1 MEIAEFG
8 FVPCFRASMTSAD
21 RPAQVPLSSL
31 PKALLVGVRLPGVSE
46 PEFEASLDELE
57 RLVKTLGYRVVSR
70 ITQTRG
76 TLAPT
81 AVLGEGKLVE
91 LAALTG
97 GSGHAGVE
105 VERVKDKARIRREAI
120 EAGKTFPTDDDDDD
134 DQPGEQ
140 PDARG
145 KAPADTDDLQL
156 IAVDHEISPS
166 QLRNLERATGITVL
180 DRTGVI
186 IEIFHRHAH
195 SREARMQV
203 EIARL
208 RYESP
213 RVRESPRGKERQAG
227 RGSGEAGLE
236 LDRRKIRDRIAE
248 LKEQLEAIQKEYSV
262 RRAQRQKARR
272 VALVGYT
279 NAGKSS
285 LMRALTGS
293 DVYVENKLFA
303 TLDTTVRALAPE
315 VEPRILI
322 SDTVGFIKKL
332 PHDLVASFKSTLD
345 EASEASLLLHVV
357 DASDPSWQAQLT
369 VTREVLTEI
378 GAHAVPSRLLM
389 NKVDC
394 LTDDALL
401 ALRAEQPEAWFLSA
415 KRPADVAELRQK
427 IIAFFESNYVHAEVL
442 VPFSEQRLL
451 AEMHATM
458 NVLGTRYEE
467 AGVFVDVR
475 CEAAALDRLS
485 ASLPEGSVTL
495 IQDA

>member
-1 MEIAEFG
+1 
-8 FVPCFRASMTSAD
+8 AD
-21 RPAQVPLSSL
+21 RSAPSSHSSVSIASL

-46 PEFEASLDELE
+46 PEFAASLDELE
-57 RLVKTLGYRVVSR
+57 RLVKTLGYRVVAR
-70 ITQTRG
+70 LTQTRT

-81 AVLGEGKLVE
+81 AVLGEGKLLE

-105 VERVKDKARIRREAI
+105 VDRVKDKARRRREAI
-120 EAGKTFPTDDDDDD
+120 EAGETTADDDDDEPGD
-134 DQPGEQ
+134 DDLDGET
-140 PDARG
+140 ARLT
-145 KAPADTDDLQL
+145 PADTDDLQL

-166 QLRNLERATGITVL
+166 QLRNLERATGISVL

-262 RRAQRQKARR
+262 RRAQRQQARR

-315 VEPRILI
+315 VEPRILV

-357 DASDPSWQAQLT
+357 DASDPSWQAQLA
-369 VTREVLTEI
+369 VTRDVLAEI
-378 GAHAVPSRLLM
+378 GADAVPSRLVM

-394 LTDDALL
+394 LSDEALL
-401 ALRAEQPEAWFLSA
+401 ELRRDQPEAWFLSA
-415 KRPADVAELRQK
+415 KRPADVADLRQK
-427 IIAFFESNYVHAEVL
+427 IIAFFESSYVHAEVL
-442 VPFSEQRLL
+442 VPFSEQLLL

-475 CEAAALDRLS
+475 GEAAALDRLG
-485 ASLPEGSVTL
+485 A
-495 IQDA
+495 

>member
-1 MEIAEFG
+1 
-8 FVPCFRASMTSAD
+8 MTSAD
-21 RPAQVPLSSL
+21 RSAPVTPESL

-46 PEFEASLDELE
+46 QDFEASLDELE
-57 RLVKTLGYRVVSR
+57 RLVKTLGYRVVAR
-70 ITQTRG
+70 ITQTRS
-76 TLAPT
+76 TLAQA
-81 AVLGEGKLVE
+81 AVLGEGKLAE
-91 LAALTG
+91 LAAITG
-97 GSGHAGVE
+97 GSGEAGVQ
-105 VERVKDKARIRREAI
+105 VERVKDKARIRREAV
-120 EAGKTFPTDDDDDD
+120 EAGKTVSTEDDDEDDEA
-134 DQPGEQ
+134 G
-140 PDARG
+140 
-145 KAPADTDDLQL
+145 PAIAGDLDDLAL

-166 QLRNLERATGITVL
+166 QLRNLERASGITVL

-248 LKEQLEAIQKEYSV
+248 LKEQLEAVQKEYSV
-262 RRAQRQKARR
+262 RRAKRQEARR

-303 TLDTTVRALAPE
+303 TLDTTVRALSPE
-315 VEPRILI
+315 VEPRVLV

-389 NKVDC
+389 NKVDR
-394 LTDDALL
+394 LSPEALAELRL
-401 ALRAEQPEAWFLSA
+401 AQPEAWFLSA
-415 KRPADVAELRQK
+415 KSPSDVAALRLR
-427 IIAFFESNYVHAEVL
+427 IIEFFESSYVQAEVL

-467 AGVFVDVR
+467 AGVYVQVR
-475 CEAAALDRLS
+475 SESALLDKLGAR
-485 ASLPEGSVTL
+485 LPEGSVTPL
-495 IQDA
+495 QP

>member
-1 MEIAEFG
+1 
-8 FVPCFRASMTSAD
+8 MTSAD
-21 RPAQVPLSSL
+21 RSAPVPPHLL

-46 PEFEASLDELE
+46 QEFEASLDELE
-57 RLVKTLGYRVVSR
+57 RLVKTLGYRVASR
-70 ITQTRG
+70 MTQTRA

-81 AVLGEGKLVE
+81 AVLGQGKLME
-91 LAALTG
+91 LAAITG
-97 GSGHAGVE
+97 GSGEGGVQ
-105 VERVKDKARIRREAI
+105 VDRVKDKARIRREAV
-120 EAGKTFPTDDDDDD
+120 EAGKTILDDDADDD
-134 DQPGEQ
+134 NADDEGE
-140 PDARG
+140 ALANAG
-145 KAPADTDDLQL
+145 ELADLEL

-166 QLRNLERATGITVL
+166 QLRNLERATGRSVL

-213 RVRESPRGKERQAG
+213 RVRESPHGKERQAG

-248 LKEQLEAIQKEYSV
+248 LKEQLEAVQREYSV
-262 RRAQRQKARR
+262 RRAKRQEARR

-293 DVYVENKLFA
+293 EVYVENKLFA

-315 VEPRILI
+315 VLPRILV

-357 DASDPSWQAQLT
+357 DASDPSWEAQLA

-394 LTDDALL
+394 LSAEALTELRDA
-401 ALRAEQPEAWFLSA
+401 QPDAWFLSA
-415 KRPADVAELRQK
+415 KNSADVAALRLR
-427 IIAFFESNYVHAEVL
+427 IIEFFEASYVRAEVL

-451 AEMHATM
+451 AEMHAGMT
-458 NVLGTRYEE
+458 VLDTRYEE
-467 AGVFVDVR
+467 AGVFVQVR
-475 CEAAALDRLS
+475 CEAAALDKLGAR
-485 ASLPEGSVTL
+485 LPEGSVTL
-495 IQDA
+495 LAE

>member
-1 MEIAEFG
+1 
-8 FVPCFRASMTSAD
+8 MTSVD
-21 RPAQVPLSSL
+21 RPAPLPLSSL

-57 RLVKTLGYRVVSR
+57 RLVKTLGYRVVAR
-70 ITQTRG
+70 VTQTRG

-105 VERVKDKARIRREAI
+105 VERVKDKARVRREAI
-120 EAGKTFPTDDDDDD
+120 EAGKTVASDEDEDEDEDAGVDDESQAPGPT
-134 DQPGEQ
+134 
-140 PDARG
+140 
-145 KAPADTDDLQL
+145 PADTDDLQL

-213 RVRESPRGKERQAG
+213 RVRESPRGRERQAG
-227 RGSGEAGLE
+227 RGAGEAGLE

-248 LKEQLEAIQKEYSV
+248 LKEQLEALQKEYSV
-262 RRAQRQKARR
+262 RRAQRREARR

-357 DASDPSWQAQLT
+357 DASDPSWQGQLA
-369 VTREVLTEI
+369 VTREVLSEI
-378 GAHAVPSRLLM
+378 GANSVPSRLVM

-394 LTDDALL
+394 LTDEALL
-401 ALRAEQPEAWFLSA
+401 ALRKEQPEAWFLSA
-415 KRPADVAELRQK
+415 KRATDIADLRQK
-427 IIAFFESNYVHAEVL
+427 IIAFFESSYVHAEVL
-442 VPFSEQRLL
+442 VPFSEQRML

-475 CEAAALDRLS
+475 CEAAALDRLG
-485 ASLPEGSVTL
+485 ARLPEGSVTL
-495 IQDA
+495 LSG

>member
-1 MEIAEFG
+1 
-8 FVPCFRASMTSAD
+8 
-21 RPAQVPLSSL
+21 LL

-46 PEFEASLDELE
+46 PDFEASLDELE

-70 ITQTRG
+70 VTQTRA

-81 AVLGEGKLVE
+81 AVLGEGKLAE
-91 LAALTG
+91 LAAVTG
-97 GSGHAGVE
+97 GSGDSGVE
-105 VERVKDKARIRREAI
+105 VPRVKDKARIRREAI
-120 EAGKTFPTDDDDDD
+120 EAGQTVPSDDDADEADEV
-134 DQPGEQ
+134 PAISGETQ
-140 PDARG
+140 
-145 KAPADTDDLQL
+145 DLAL

-166 QLRNLERATGITVL
+166 QLRNLERATGISVL

-248 LKEQLEAIQKEYSV
+248 LKEQLEAVQKEYSV
-262 RRAQRQKARR
+262 RRAKRQEARR

-315 VEPRILI
+315 VEPRILV

-357 DASDPSWQAQLT
+357 DASDASWQSQLE
-369 VTREVLTEI
+369 VTREVLAEI
-378 GAHAVPSRLLM
+378 GAHAVPSRLVM
-389 NKVDC
+389 NKVDR
-394 LTDDALL
+394 LTPEALHT
-401 ALRAEQPEAWFLSA
+401 LREAEPDAWFLSA
-415 KRPADVAELRQK
+415 KSPSDVALLRQR
-427 IIAFFESNYVHAEVL
+427 IIEFFEASYVQAEVL

-451 AEMHATM
+451 AEMHASM
-458 NVLGTRYEE
+458 NVLDTRYEE
-467 AGVFVDVR
+467 AGVFVRVR
-475 CEAAALDRLS
+475 CEAAALDRLG
-485 ASLPEGSVTL
+485 ARLPEGSITL
-495 IQDA
+495 LAQ

>member
-1 MEIAEFG
+1 
-8 FVPCFRASMTSAD
+8 MTSAD
-21 RPAQVPLSSL
+21 RSAPLPPSTQSSL

-46 PEFEASLDELE
+46 PEFEASLAELE
-57 RLVKTLGYRVVSR
+57 RLVKTLGYRVVAR
-70 ITQTRG
+70 VTQTRT

-81 AVLGEGKLVE
+81 AVLGEGKLLE
-91 LAALTG
+91 LSALTG

-120 EAGKTFPTDDDDDD
+120 EAGKTIADEDDDDDND
-134 DQPGEQ
+134 DDDDLEDQSEAKPTPTAE
-140 PDARG
+140 
-145 KAPADTDDLQL
+145 TDDLQL

-166 QLRNLERATGITVL
+166 QLRNLERATGISVL

-213 RVRESPRGKERQAG
+213 RVRESPHGKERQAG

-248 LKEQLEAIQKEYSV
+248 LKEQLEAVQKEYSV
-262 RRAQRQKARR
+262 RRAKRQQARR

-303 TLDTTVRALAPE
+303 TLDTTVRALSPE
-315 VEPRILI
+315 VEPRILV

-357 DASDPSWQAQLT
+357 DASDPSWQAQLD

-378 GAHAVPSRLLM
+378 GAHQVPSRLIM
-389 NKVDC
+389 NKVDR
-394 LTDDALL
+394 LSEAALA

-415 KRPADVAELRQK
+415 KSATDVADLRK
-427 IIAFFESNYVHAEVL
+427 RIIAFFESSYAQAEVL
-442 VPFSEQRLL
+442 VPFSEQKLL
-451 AEMHATM
+451 AEMHASM

-467 AGVFVDVR
+467 AGVFVTVR
-475 CEAAALDRLS
+475 GDRAALDALGVR
-485 ASLPEGSVTL
+485 LPEGSVTL
-495 IQDA
+495 LSE

>member
-1 MEIAEFG
+1 
-8 FVPCFRASMTSAD
+8 
-21 RPAQVPLSSL
+21 
-31 PKALLVGVRLPGVSE
+31 LLVGVRLPGVSE
-46 PEFEASLDELE
+46 PEFAASLDELE
-57 RLVKTLGYRVVSR
+57 RLVKTLGYRVVAR
-70 ITQTRG
+70 LTQTRT

-81 AVLGEGKLVE
+81 AVLGEGKLLE

-105 VERVKDKARIRREAI
+105 VDRVKDKARRRREAI
-120 EAGKTFPTDDDDDD
+120 EAGETTADDDDDEPGD
-134 DQPGEQ
+134 DDLDGET
-140 PDARG
+140 ARLT
-145 KAPADTDDLQL
+145 PADTDDLQL

-166 QLRNLERATGITVL
+166 QLRNLERATGISVL

-248 LKEQLEAIQKEYSV
+248 LKEQLEALQKEYSV
-262 RRAQRQKARR
+262 RRAQRREARR

-315 VEPRILI
+315 VEPRILV

-357 DASDPSWQAQLT
+357 DASDPSWQAQLA
-369 VTREVLTEI
+369 VTRDVLAEI
-378 GAHAVPSRLLM
+378 GADAVPSRLVM

-394 LTDDALL
+394 LSDEALL
-401 ALRAEQPEAWFLSA
+401 ELRRDQPEAWFLSA
-415 KRPADVAELRQK
+415 KRPADVADLRQK
-427 IIAFFESNYVHAEVL
+427 IIAFFESSYVHAEVL

-475 CEAAALDRLS
+475 GEAAALDRLG
-485 ASLPEGSVTL
+485 ARLPEGAVTRL
-495 IQDA
+495 PDA

>member
-1 MEIAEFG
+1 
-8 FVPCFRASMTSAD
+8 MTSVD
-21 RPAQVPLSSL
+21 RSAPPPLSSL

-46 PEFEASLDELE
+46 PEFESSLDELE
-57 RLVKTLGYRVVSR
+57 RLVKTLGYRVVAR

-105 VERVKDKARIRREAI
+105 VERVKDKARVRREAI
-120 EAGKTFPTDDDDDD
+120 EAGKTVADDDDDD
-134 DQPGEQ
+134 DAHADDEAQTPG
-140 PDARG
+140 PT
-145 KAPADTDDLQL
+145 PADTDDLQL

-166 QLRNLERATGITVL
+166 QLRNLERATGISVL

-236 LDRRKIRDRIAE
+236 LDRRKIRDRMAE
-248 LKEQLEAIQKEYSV
+248 LRERIEAIQKEETV
-262 RRAQRQKARR
+262 RRAHRRDARR

-357 DASDPSWQAQLT
+357 DASDPSWPAQLT
-369 VTREVLTEI
+369 VTREVLSEI
-378 GAHAVPSRLLM
+378 GAQTVPSQLLM

-394 LTDDALL
+394 LTDEALL
-401 ALRAEQPEAWFLSA
+401 ALRTAQPEAWFLSA
-415 KRPADVAELRQK
+415 KRPTDVAELRQK
-427 IIAFFESNYVHAEVL
+427 IIAFFESSYVHAEVL
-442 VPFSEQRLL
+442 VPFSEQRML

-475 CEAAALDRLS
+475 CEAAALDRLG
-485 ASLPEGSVTL
+485 ARLPEGSVTVL
-495 IQDA
+495 RDQEKP

>member
-1 MEIAEFG
+1 MLA
-8 FVPCFRASMTSAD
+8 AAMTSAD
-21 RPAQVPLSSL
+21 PSAPVPFHLL

-46 PEFEASLDELE
+46 QEFDASLDELE

-70 ITQTRG
+70 MTQARA

-81 AVLGEGKLVE
+81 AVLGEGKIAE
-91 LAALTG
+91 LAAITG
-97 GSGHAGVE
+97 GSGEAGVQ
-105 VERVKDKARIRREAI
+105 VDRVKDKARIRREAI
-120 EAGKTFPTDDDDDD
+120 EAGKTVAGDADDDESDDD
-134 DQPGEQ
+134 LE
-140 PDARG
+140 
-145 KAPADTDDLQL
+145 APADASELSDLEL
-156 IAVDHEISPS
+156 IAVDHEISPT
-166 QLRNLERATGITVL
+166 QLRNLERATGISVL

-213 RVRESPRGKERQAG
+213 RVSASPRGKEHQAG

-248 LKEQLEAIQKEYSV
+248 LKEQLEALQKEYSV
-262 RRAQRQKARR
+262 RRAQRKEARR

-303 TLDTTVRALAPE
+303 TLDTTVRALTPE

-357 DASDPSWQAQLT
+357 DASDPSWQAQLA

-378 GAHAVPSRLLM
+378 GADAVPSRLVM
-389 NKVDC
+389 NKIDC
-394 LTDDALL
+394 LTDEALL
-401 ALRAEQPEAWFLSA
+401 ALRSEHPDAWFLSA
-415 KRPADVAELRQK
+415 KRPADVADLRLK
-427 IIAFFESNYVHAEVL
+427 IIAFFESSYVHAEVL

-451 AEMHATM
+451 AEMHASM

-475 CEAAALDRLS
+475 CEGAALERLR
-485 ASLPEGSVTL
+485 ARLPPDSITNIE
-495 IQDA
+495 DP

>member
-1 MEIAEFG
+1 MPPSSLA
-8 FVPCFRASMTSAD
+8 
-21 RPAQVPLSSL
+21 SL

-57 RLVKTLGYRVVSR
+57 RLVKTLGYRVVAR
-70 ITQTRG
+70 LTQTRT

-81 AVLGEGKLVE
+81 AVLGEGKLLE

-105 VERVKDKARIRREAI
+105 VDRVKDKARLRREAI
-120 EAGKTFPTDDDDDD
+120 EAGETADDD
-134 DQPGEQ
+134 DQVEDDQAGETT
-140 PDARG
+140 RL
-145 KAPADTDDLQL
+145 APADTDDLQL

-248 LKEQLEAIQKEYSV
+248 LKEQLEALQKEYSV
-262 RRAQRQKARR
+262 RRAQRREARR

-315 VEPRILI
+315 VEPRILV

-345 EASEASLLLHVV
+345 EASEASLLVHVV

-369 VTREVLTEI
+369 VTRDVLAEI
-378 GAHAVPSRLLM
+378 GADTVPSRLVM

-394 LTDDALL
+394 LSDEALV
-401 ALRAEQPEAWFLSA
+401 ALRREQPEAWFLSA
-415 KRPADVAELRQK
+415 KRPTDVADLRQK
-427 IIAFFESNYVHAEVL
+427 IIAFFESSYVHAEVL

-475 CEAAALDRLS
+475 CEAAALDRLG
-485 ASLPEGSVTL
+485 ARLPEGAVTRV
-495 IQDA
+495 QDA

>member
-1 MEIAEFG
+1 M
-8 FVPCFRASMTSAD
+8 
-21 RPAQVPLSSL
+21 
-31 PKALLVGVRLPGVSE
+31 PGVSE
-46 PEFEASLDELE
+46 QDFEASLDELE

-70 ITQTRG
+70 ITQTRA
-76 TLAPT
+76 TLAPA
-81 AVLGEGKLVE
+81 AVLGEGKLAE

-97 GSGHAGVE
+97 GSGDAGVQ
-105 VERVKDKARIRREAI
+105 VERVKDKARIRREAV
-120 EAGKTFPTDDDDDD
+120 EQGKTVSNDDDDDD
-134 DQPGEQ
+134 DDEDEAG
-140 PDARG
+140 
-145 KAPADTDDLQL
+145 PATAGDLAELAL

-248 LKEQLEAIQKEYSV
+248 LKEQLEAVQKEYSV
-262 RRAQRQKARR
+262 RRAKRQEARR

-315 VEPRILI
+315 VEPRILV

-357 DASDPSWQAQLT
+357 DASDPSWQSQLS

-389 NKVDC
+389 NKVDR
-394 LTDDALL
+394 LSPELL
-401 ALRAEQPEAWFLSA
+401 AELREAQPEAWFLSA
-415 KRPADVAELRQK
+415 KSASDVAGLRLR
-427 IIAFFESNYVHAEVL
+427 IIEFFESSYVQAEVL

-467 AGVFVDVR
+467 AGVYVQVR
-475 CEAAALDRLS
+475 CEPAALEKLGVR
-485 ASLPEGSVTL
+485 LPEGSVTL
-495 IQDA
+495 L

>member
-1 MEIAEFG
+1 MA
-8 FVPCFRASMTSAD
+8 SAD
-21 RPAQVPLSSL
+21 HTAQVPPSSL
-31 PKALLVGVRLPGVSE
+31 PKALLVGVRLPQVSE
-46 PEFEASLDELE
+46 LDFDASLDELE
-57 RLVKTLGYRVVSR
+57 RLVKTLGYRVVGRVS
-70 ITQTRG
+70 QTRA
-76 TLAPT
+76 TLAPQ
-81 AVLGEGKLVE
+81 AVLGEGKLAE

-97 GSGHAGVE
+97 GSGDGSVE
-105 VERVKDKARIRREAI
+105 VPRVKDKARVRREAI
-120 EAGKTFPTDDDDDD
+120 EAGQTLPDDADDEDSD
-134 DQPGEQ
+134 EGDSDVNAE
-140 PDARG
+140 R
-145 KAPADTDDLQL
+145 APADTDDLQL

-248 LKEQLEAIQKEYSV
+248 LKEQLEAIQKEYGV
-262 RRAQRQKARR
+262 RRAQRQQARR

-303 TLDTTVRALAPE
+303 TLDTTVRALSPE
-315 VEPRILI
+315 VEPRVLV

-357 DASDPSWQAQLT
+357 DASDPSWQSQLE

-378 GAHAVPSRLLM
+378 GAHQVPSRLIM
-389 NKVDC
+389 NKVDR
-394 LTDDALL
+394 LSEEELL
-401 ALRAEQPEAWFLSA
+401 RLRAEEPEAWFLSA
-415 KRPADVAELRQK
+415 KSASDVADLRK
-427 IIAFFESNYVHAEVL
+427 RIIAFFESSYVQAEVL
-442 VPFSEQRLL
+442 VPFSEQKLL
-451 AEMHATM
+451 AEMHASM

-467 AGVFVDVR
+467 AGVFVTVR
-475 CEAAALDRLS
+475 ADRAALEALGARL
-485 ASLPEGSVTL
+485 PGGSVTL
-495 IQDA
+495 LAE

>member
-1 MEIAEFG
+1 MA
-8 FVPCFRASMTSAD
+8 PADHTASPSVS
-21 RPAQVPLSSL
+21 PSSL
-31 PKALLVGVRLPGVSE
+31 PKALLVGVRLPLVTE
-46 PEFEASLDELE
+46 LEFEASLDELE
-57 RLVKTLGYRVVSR
+57 RLVKTLGYRVVAR
-70 ITQTRG
+70 VTQTRA
-76 TLAPT
+76 TLAPQ
-81 AVLGEGKLVE
+81 AVLGEGKLSE

-97 GSGHAGVE
+97 GSGEAGVE
-105 VERVKDKARIRREAI
+105 VHRVKDKARVRREAI
-120 EAGKTFPTDDDDDD
+120 EAGETLPDDDEEEEGAEAD
-134 DQPGEQ
+134 EAVEN
-140 PDARG
+140 DAPR
-145 KAPADTDDLQL
+145 PIADTEDLQL

-166 QLRNLERATGITVL
+166 QLRNLERATGISVL

-236 LDRRKIRDRIAE
+236 LDRRKIRDRIAD
-248 LKEQLEAIQKEYSV
+248 LKEQLEAIQKEYGV
-262 RRAQRQKARR
+262 RRAQRQQARR

-303 TLDTTVRALAPE
+303 TLDTTVRALSPE
-315 VEPRILI
+315 AQPRILI

-357 DASDPSWQAQLT
+357 DASDPSWHSQLE

-378 GAHAVPSRLLM
+378 GAHAVPSRLVM
-389 NKVDC
+389 NKIDC
-394 LTDDALL
+394 LSEEALA
-401 ALRAEQPEAWFLSA
+401 ALRREQPDAWFLSA
-415 KRPADVAELRQK
+415 KSATDVAELRK
-427 IIAFFESNYVHAEVL
+427 LIILFFESSYVQAEVQ
-442 VPFSEQRLL
+442 VPFSEQKLL

-467 AGVFVDVR
+467 TGVFVTVR
-475 CEAAALDRLS
+475 SDRKALEALTARLP
-485 ASLPEGSVTL
+485 AGSVT
-495 IQDA
+495 AEEAGGG

>member
-21 RPAQVPLSSL
+21 HSVPVSPSSL

-46 PEFEASLDELE
+46 LEFEASLDELE

-70 ITQTRG
+70 VTQTRG

-81 AVLGEGKLVE
+81 AVLGEGKLLE

-105 VERVKDKARIRREAI
+105 VERVKDKARVRREAI
-120 EAGKTFPTDDDDDD
+120 EAGKTVPTDDHDDDLD
-134 DQPGEQ
+134 GEPEPQ
-140 PDARG
+140 RTPS
-145 KAPADTDDLQL
+145 ADTADLQL

-262 RRAQRQKARR
+262 RRAQRQQARR

-315 VEPRILI
+315 VEPRVLI

-357 DASDPSWQAQLT
+357 DASDPSWKAQLA

-394 LTDDALL
+394 LTDEALL
-401 ALRAEQPEAWFLSA
+401 ALRTEQPEAWFLSA
-415 KRPADVAELRQK
+415 KRPTDVADLRLK
-427 IIAFFESNYVHAEVL
+427 IIAFFESSYVHAELL
-442 VPFSEQRLL
+442 VPFSEQRML

-475 CEAAALDRLS
+475 CEAAALDRLA

-495 IQDA
+495 LSE

>member
-1 MEIAEFG
+1 
-8 FVPCFRASMTSAD
+8 VPPSS
-21 RPAQVPLSSL
+21 PSSL

-46 PEFEASLDELE
+46 SEFEASLDELE
-57 RLVKTLGYRVVSR
+57 RLVKTLGYRVVAR
-70 ITQTRG
+70 VTQTRG

-81 AVLGEGKLVE
+81 AVLGEGKLQE

-120 EAGKTFPTDDDDDD
+120 EAGKTVPADEDADDA
-134 DQPGEQ
+134 E
-140 PDARG
+140 AE
-145 KAPADTDDLQL
+145 ATSVTAADTDDLQL

-248 LKEQLEAIQKEYSV
+248 LKEQLEALQKEYSV
-262 RRAQRQKARR
+262 RRAQRQQARR

-357 DASDPSWQAQLT
+357 DASDSSWQAQLA

-378 GAHAVPSRLLM
+378 GAHAVPSRLVM

-394 LTDDALL
+394 LTDEAVA
-401 ALRAEQPEAWFLSA
+401 ALRTEQPEAWFLSA
-415 KRPADVAELRQK
+415 KRPADVADLRQK
-427 IIAFFESNYVHAEVL
+427 IIAFFEASYVHAEVL

-475 CEAAALDRLS
+475 GEAAALDRLG
-485 ASLPEGSVTL
+485 ARLPEGSINRL
-495 IQDA
+495 GE

>member
-1 MEIAEFG
+1 
-8 FVPCFRASMTSAD
+8 MTSAD
-21 RPAQVPLSSL
+21 RSAPVPLSSL

-46 PEFEASLDELE
+46 PEFEASLAELE

-81 AVLGEGKLVE
+81 AVLGEGKLLE

-105 VERVKDKARIRREAI
+105 VERVKDKARVRREAI
-120 EAGKTFPTDDDDDD
+120 EAGKTVPSDDDADDDDELD
-134 DQPGEQ
+134 GE
-140 PDARG
+140 
-145 KAPADTDDLQL
+145 PADPNTPAADTEDLQL

-248 LKEQLEAIQKEYSV
+248 LKEQLEALQKEYSV
-262 RRAQRQKARR
+262 RRAQRREARR

-357 DASDPSWQAQLT
+357 DASDPSWQAQLA

-378 GAHAVPSRLLM
+378 GAHQVPSRLLM

-394 LTDDALL
+394 LTDEALL
-401 ALRAEQPEAWFLSA
+401 ALRAEVPEAWFLSA
-415 KRPADVAELRQK
+415 KRPADVLDLRQR
-427 IIAFFESNYVHAEVL
+427 IIAFFESSYVHAEVL

-485 ASLPEGSVTL
+485 ARLPEGSVTRL
-495 IQDA
+495 EETPEANEGQ

>member
-1 MEIAEFG
+1 MTFA
-8 FVPCFRASMTSAD
+8 TSAD
-21 RPAQVPLSSL
+21 RSASVAPESL

-46 PEFEASLDELE
+46 QDFEASLDELE

-70 ITQTRG
+70 ITQTRA
-76 TLAPT
+76 TLAPA
-81 AVLGEGKLVE
+81 AVLGEGKLAE
-91 LAALTG
+91 LAAITG
-97 GSGHAGVE
+97 GSGDAGVQ
-105 VERVKDKARIRREAI
+105 VERVKDKARIRREAVEQGKTVSDDED
-120 EAGKTFPTDDDDDD
+120 EAG
-134 DQPGEQ
+134 
-140 PDARG
+140 
-145 KAPADTDDLQL
+145 PAIAGDLDDLAL

-166 QLRNLERATGITVL
+166 QLRNLERATGVTVL

-248 LKEQLEAIQKEYSV
+248 LKEQLEAVQKEYSV
-262 RRAQRQKARR
+262 RRAKRQEARR

-303 TLDTTVRALAPE
+303 TLDTTVRALTPE

-357 DASDPSWQAQLT
+357 DASDPSWQSQLT

-378 GAHAVPSRLLM
+378 GAHGVPSRLLM
-389 NKVDC
+389 NKVDR
-394 LTDDALL
+394 LSPELL
-401 ALRAEQPEAWFLSA
+401 AELRAAQPEAWFLSA
-415 KRPADVAELRQK
+415 KSASDVAGLRLR
-427 IIAFFESNYVHAEVL
+427 IIEFFESSYVQAEVL

-451 AEMHATM
+451 AEMHASM

-467 AGVFVDVR
+467 AGVYVQVR
-475 CEAAALDRLS
+475 CEAAALDKLGARLR
-485 ASLPEGSVTL
+485 EGSVTL
-495 IQDA
+495 L

>member
-1 MEIAEFG
+1 
-8 FVPCFRASMTSAD
+8 MTSAD
-21 RPAQVPLSSL
+21 RSAVLVSSL

-46 PEFEASLDELE
+46 AEFDASLAELE
-57 RLVKTLGYRVVSR
+57 RLVKTLGYQVVSR
-70 ITQTRG
+70 VTQTRG
-76 TLAPT
+76 TLAPA
-81 AVLGEGKLVE
+81 AVLGEGKLAE

-97 GSGHAGVE
+97 GSGDAGVE
-105 VERVKDKARIRREAI
+105 VPRVKDKARIRREAVESGQTI
-120 EAGKTFPTDDDDDD
+120 
-134 DQPGEQ
+134 PGDNAESEEGGALDSTVATQ
-140 PDARG
+140 
-145 KAPADTDDLQL
+145 DLQL

-166 QLRNLERATGITVL
+166 QLRNLERATGISTL

-248 LKEQLEAIQKEYSV
+248 LKEQLEAVQKEYSV
-262 RRAQRQKARR
+262 RRAKRQEARR

-303 TLDTTVRALAPE
+303 TLDTTVRALSPE
-315 VEPRILI
+315 VEPRILV

-357 DASDPSWQAQLT
+357 DASDPNWDSQLS

-378 GAHAVPSRLLM
+378 GAQAVPSRLLM
-389 NKVDC
+389 NKIDC
-394 LTDDALL
+394 LGASELTE
-401 ALRAEQPEAWFLSA
+401 LRARQPDAWCLSA
-415 KRPADVAELRQK
+415 KSPSDVAVLRQL
-427 IIAFFESNYVHAEVL
+427 IIDHFESSYVQAEVL
-442 VPFSEQRLL
+442 VPFNEQRLL
-451 AEMHATM
+451 AEMHASM

-467 AGVFVDVR
+467 TGVFVRVR
-475 CEAAALDRLS
+475 SEPEALARLGER
-485 ASLPEGSVTL
+485 LPAGSVTVL
-495 IQDA
+495 AE